1 VAVIRAGYAPSGD
14 EVHWARAV
22 LAAAADERGVFAFEG
37 KMVDA
42 PVLRRAERIV
52 HLAGGPGS

>member
-1 VAVIRAGYAPSGD
+1 
-14 EVHWARAV
+14 
-22 LAAAADERGVFAFEG
+22 VFAFEG

-52 HLAGGPGS
+52 HLAG

>member
-1 VAVIRAGYAPSGD
+1 
-14 EVHWARAV
+14 
-22 LAAAADERGVFAFEG
+22 VFAFEG

-52 HLAGGPGS
+52 HLAGYAAS